1 MLSPYCENIRE
12 KYNISIGQVHKL
24 IPTLSNKE
32 KYVVHYRNLQLYQ
45 DLGLK
50 IKKIHRV
57 SEFSWLKEYRD
68 FNTRKELMQKIIL
81 KKISSS

>member
-12 KYNISIGQVHKL
+12 KYNISIGQVHKQ

-50 IKKIHRV
+50 IKTIHRV
-57 SEFSWLKEYRD
+57 LEFNQSSWLKEYID
-68 FNTRKELMQKIIL
+68 
-81 KKISSS
+81 